1 MYLFLDS
8 QTPSQGSPATLFLT
22 ILPWLIFIF
31 LFYYLFVSSPMKKKQ
46 KEFQQLMSNLK
57 TGDRIV
63 TNSGLYGVITGMLE
77 KSVKVRI
84 ANNVVVE
91 MERTAIAGLAPE
103 VKEEKK
109 S

>member
-1 MYLFLDS
+1 MYLFLNAPP
-8 QTPSQGSPATLFLT
+8 PSQGGPASLILT

-46 KEFQQLMSNLK
+46 KEFQNLMSNLK

-63 TNSGLYGVITGMLE
+63 TNSGLFGVVTGIQE
-77 KSVKVRI
+77 RSVKVRV

-91 MERTAIAGLAPE
+91 MEKSAIARLAPE
-103 VKEEKK
+103 EKEAKK
-109 S
+109 